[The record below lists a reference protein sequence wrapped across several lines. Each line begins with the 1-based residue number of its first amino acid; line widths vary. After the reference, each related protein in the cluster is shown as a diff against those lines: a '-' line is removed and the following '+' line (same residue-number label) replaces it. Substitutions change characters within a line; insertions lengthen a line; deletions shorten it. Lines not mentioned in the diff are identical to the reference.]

1 MPAFTHTKAAFS
13 EFMTLSRAREGG
25 LHRRM
30 TNVSCS
36 SPARA
41 RISRAWS
48 EPFDRQLV
56 VGVSNGVKQPAWL
69 GTQHKVSA
77 VPHDENRGCALE
89 EPCDI
94 QNGSACNKQVIARQ
108 TGDI

>member
-48 EPFDRQLV
+48 EPFDCQLV